1 MKNKN
6 IEIKT
11 SKMSCNNDFQN
22 MDWYPTL
29 IPIYRTHKAT
39 CPYCYGCSET
49 RDPNNRVVA
58 CYWCEKTIPLQKFA
72 RGFLIRKKI
81 KHMKKKE
88 LMQRWFI
95 TKDVNGI
102 ELSNIISKFL

>member
-1 MKNKN
+1 
-6 IEIKT
+6 
-11 SKMSCNNDFQN
+11 MSSNNDVQN
-22 MDWYPTL
+22 IGWWPTL
-29 IPIYRTHKAT
+29 IPIGHRTHKAT
-39 CPYCYGCSET
+39 CPYCHGCSET
-49 RDPNNRVVA
+49 IDPNNRIVS

-81 KHMKKKE
+81 KNMKKKE

-102 ELSNIISKFL
+102 EFSDIISKFL